1 MTKIIVTKIR
11 RSIKFK
17 QQNYKYN
24 HHKIS
29 RTNATQHVTDTQVA
43 AAVIYWGSYSVKYSL
58 NLLSLGDPMIRV
70 ANNIL
75 LSPAAPQTDEVA
87 IYDVRTS

>member
-1 MTKIIVTKIR
+1 M
-11 RSIKFK
+11 FGW
-17 QQNYKYN
+17 QYKAV
-24 HHKIS
+24 S
-29 RTNATQHVTDTQVA
+29 PGNATQHVTDTQVA

-87 IYDVRTS
+87 IYDVRAACCCVD